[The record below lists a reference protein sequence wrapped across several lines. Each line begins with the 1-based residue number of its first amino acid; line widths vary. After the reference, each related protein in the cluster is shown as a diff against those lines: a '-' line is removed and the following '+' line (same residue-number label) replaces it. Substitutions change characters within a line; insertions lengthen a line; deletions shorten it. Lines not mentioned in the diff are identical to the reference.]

1 MRRRSQRLDYSI
13 SWCLPLLGIFAS
25 CGMLV
30 FIPWLLGFILKNL
43 DSMHSNMGPVLG
55 QALRGFLQSNGWILL
70 LIVFAPVFLSVI
82 LLFQQIYR
90 NFRRALYDI

>member
-1 MRRRSQRLDYSI
+1 
-13 SWCLPLLGIFAS
+13 
-25 CGMLV
+25 MLFFV
-30 FIPWLLGFILKNL
+30 QWVIGFILRNL
-43 DSMHSNMGPVLG
+43 DSMHSNMGLVLG
-55 QALRGFLQSNGWILL
+55 QALRSFLQANGWILL